1 MANNNSRALELN
13 DASEFKENRQ
23 EHERLCTVTAFFV
36 FGTLCY
42 ATYSLIIAG
51 AQDILAGTFIQTSMV
66 LVAGVG
72 PNLLVNLFGPYF
84 MQKIP
89 YFVRIILVYLAD
101 ISGLLILALVKQ
113 IHWKLIGVG
122 LVSFGFGAGQMTFLA
137 LSSFYHETVSTAF
150 SAGTGVGFVMAS
162 LYYTGMSRSI
172 DVYYMCQ

>member
-1 MANNNSRALELN
+1 MANLNTRAKIN
-13 DASEFKENRQ
+13 DVGRFEENRL
-23 EHERLCTVTAFFV
+23 EHERLCTKTAFFV

-42 ATYSLIIAG
+42 ATYSLVIAG

-66 LVAGVG
+66 LVAGNG
-72 PNLLVNLFGPYF
+72 PNLFVNLFGPYF

-89 YFVRIILVYLAD
+89 YFVRITIVCLAD
-101 ISGLLILALVKQ
+101 ISGFLILALVKQ
-113 IHWKLIGVG
+113 VHWKLIGVG
-122 LVSFGFGAGQMTFLA
+122 LVSFGFGVGQMTFLA

-172 DVYYMCQ
+172 GVY

>member
-89 YFVRIILVYLAD
+89 YFVRITLVYLVD
-101 ISGLLILALVKQ
+101 ISGFVILALVKQ
-113 IHWKLIGVG
+113 VHWKLIGVG
-122 LVSFGFGAGQMTFLA
+122 IVSFGFGVCETTFLA
-137 LSSFYHETVSTAF
+137 LTSFYHEVASTAF
-150 SAGTGVGFVMAS
+150 SAGTGVGFLITP
-162 LYYTGMSRSI
+162 LYYTGM
-172 DVYYMCQ
+172 C